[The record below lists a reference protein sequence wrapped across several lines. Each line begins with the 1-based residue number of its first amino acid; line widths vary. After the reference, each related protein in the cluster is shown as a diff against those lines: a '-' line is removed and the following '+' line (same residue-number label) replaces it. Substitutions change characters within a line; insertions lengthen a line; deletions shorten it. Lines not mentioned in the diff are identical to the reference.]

1 MFVCLYVFKLYIT
14 IILERFFTT
23 PSPQIQKT
31 PLSLRNYYICCQEEM
46 KLYTLLSLLRQ
57 EKDGKKMVF
66 VSTCAAVEYLG
77 KLITT
82 IFKNTKV
89 VGNYDR
95 ALPLVQQLELAITVV
110 LQIN

>member
-1 MFVCLYVFKLYIT
+1 MSELCLFVS
-14 IILERFFTT
+14 RFSKSISPLFSRLFDH

-46 KLYTLLSLLRQ
+46 KLSTLLSFLRQ

-89 VGNYDR
+89 V
-95 ALPLVQQLELAITVV
+95 
-110 LQIN
+110 